1 MSEGV
6 KFVAIFCSQT
16 AQRQSTY
23 NLHIVRWPLV
33 TLSGLEERSQKND
46 QKIRAPQFLP
56 KLLFDFGVKFLQGKR
71 LIHKKG
77 LMASE
82 SDPNSEGGFTKM
94 DRDDVELTRESSLAF
109 ATRDMGKWLTPPP
122 A

>member
-1 MSEGV
+1 M
-6 KFVAIFCSQT
+6 
-16 AQRQSTY
+16 
-23 NLHIVRWPLV
+23 

-56 KLLFDFGVKFLQGKR
+56 KLLFDFGVKFLQGKC

-82 SDPNSEGGFTKM
+82 SDPNPEGGFTKM

-109 ATRDMGKWLTPPP
+109 ATRDMGKWLTPHQLE
-122 A
+122 